1 MNLDTFFEEIK
12 KTPINVTINSEVSPT
27 RASLD
32 NEALFQLPFICMT
45 ILVIAKGN
53 RRPIVSQLGQLV
65 GECLERSMPTFK
77 GSSQHL
83 GWSAN
88 LRVRTVKALS
98 FLELTNLIIVSNR
111 NSRVQLSEIGKK
123 VAQKAL
129 DGQDDLAASL
139 LSITREYRNICVARQ
154 LEMELI
160 E

>member
-12 KTPINVTINSEVSPT
+12 KTPINVTVNNDVSPT

-53 RRPIVSQLGQLV
+53 RRPIVSQLGQLI

-139 LSITREYRNICVARQ
+139 LSIVREYRNICVARQ

>member
-1 MNLDTFFEEIK
+1 MNLNTFFEEIK
-12 KTPINVTINSEVSPT
+12 KTPINVTVNSEVSPT
-27 RASLD
+27 RTSLD
-32 NEALFQLPFICMT
+32 NEALFQLPFICMA

-53 RRPIVSQLGQLV
+53 RKPIVSQLGQFV
-65 GECLERSMPTFK
+65 GECLESSMPTFK

-111 NSRVQLSEIGKK
+111 NSRVQLSEVGKK

-139 LSITREYRNICVARQ
+139 LSIAREYRNICVARQ